1 MQGARGGAGT
11 QSLGSA
17 ASTNCGLA
25 ELPSGIYALQAKRTT
40 PDHPVWQPACKT
52 EGEKKKKMEGKKN
65 EKKKK
70 GGRSKE

>member
-52 EGEKKKKMEGKKN
+52 EGVWNPPGALLHDA
-65 EKKKK
+65 
-70 GGRSKE
+70 GQR